1 MFYAHVA
8 ISRRTL
14 DEHFFSFDGTLT
26 HPLWRERGQY
36 FHSNNEWDVDEIQ
49 SSVLRQVRII
59 DVVPLPSPLSS
70 TLAFLS
76 LVLASHPNLHTIC
89 GAPTFSI
96 LAHALTNHSALI
108 STLIFSVTPAASPST
123 RRHNTAPISRP
134 GGTKEPPRQSLGHC
148 QPHRAYARYA
158 RSKLHTRG
166 TYPSMREAAHTV
178 SGSRF

>member
-1 MFYAHVA
+1 MARARPIFLSSSIAM
-8 ISRRTL
+8 SN
-14 DEHFFSFDGTLT
+14 GMLT
-26 HPLWRERGQY
+26 R
-36 FHSNNEWDVDEIQ
+36 SNLPSCDRCA
-49 SSVLRQVRII
+49 STSYLCLRLCPP
-59 DVVPLPSPLSS
+59 PLPS
-70 TLAFLS
+70 S
-76 LVLASHPNLHTIC
+76 LVLASPPNLRTIC

-123 RRHNTAPISRP
+123 RRHSTAPISRP